1 MITLSL
7 LIAACFTLVSPQ
19 LALAQHTALMDLYD
33 ALGSKGTKKG
43 KNIFLLTFFHSGCS
57 NSTCPRFAVNQP
69 CPDVGIRLTC
79 SGANVTAL

>member
-33 ALGSKGTKKG
+33 TMGLG
-43 KNIFLLTFFHSGCS
+43 KNGFFLSFFHFLSFFLS
-57 NSTCPRFAVNQP
+57 FSISPQV
-69 CPDVGIRLTC
+69 
-79 SGANVTAL
+79 ALLHCARALRRRYRVLVL